1 MLPVILAVTVYLI
14 QINYIMLDISLS
26 GVLQYVKPIGEE
38 LQHQTVNSD
47 TVCLHSDVYLLTR
60 LSELKIS
67 QNMVDIITNRLQE
80 VKDSMPE
87 NLRQSFDKLDDFQK
101 MDITDSRY
109 TQFLS
114 DRIEKTK
121 AFMSQLDDE
130 VKKAKDCEDS
140 EKLKKANMALRDFV
154 LRLGSDPSPD
164 DN

>member
-1 MLPVILAVTVYLI
+1 M
-14 QINYIMLDISLS
+14 MDISIC

-38 LQHQTVNSD
+38 LQHQTVGSD
-47 TVCLHSDVYLLTR
+47 TVCLHSDVYILTR

-67 QNMVDIITNRLQE
+67 QNMLDIITNRLQE

-87 NLRQSFDKLDDFQK
+87 NLRQSFNKLDDFQK
-101 MDITDSRY
+101 MELTDSRY
-109 TQFLS
+109 SQFLS
-114 DRIEKTK
+114 DKIEKTK

-130 VKKAKDCEDS
+130 VKKAKDSEDS

-154 LRLGSDPSPD
+154 LKLGSVPSPD

>member
-1 MLPVILAVTVYLI
+1 M
-14 QINYIMLDISLS
+14 MDISLC

-38 LQHQTVNSD
+38 LQHQTVDSD

-114 DRIEKTK
+114 DKIEKTK
-121 AFMSQLDDE
+121 DFMSQLDDA
-130 VKKAKDCEDS
+130 VKKAKDSVDS
-140 EKLKKANMALRDFV
+140 EKLKKANLALRDFV
-154 LRLGSDPSPD
+154 LRLGSAPCPD